1 MKQMTTWMVCRHATI
16 SILLSAVAVSTAAG
30 DWPHWRGP
38 LQTGMSPV
46 QGLIDSLDA
55 DHPIWR
61 GEFSGRSTPIV
72 MNGQVYVIGRV
83 GEGITE
89 QERVACFD
97 AESGGLVWEHRFNV
111 FHTTIPYN
119 RVGWANLAGDPAT
132 GNVYAH
138 GVQGM
143 LYAFS
148 SAGDVLWSR
157 SLTEEFGRISGYGGR
172 THTPFVDGNLVIV
185 SFLNLGWG
193 KQTIPRHRYFAFDK
207 ADGELIW
214 VATPGGKPLDTTY
227 STPVVAVVNG
237 KRLLVAG
244 NADGGVY
251 ALEVATGKTQWGFK
265 LSERGINSSVVVDGD
280 RVYAAHSEENLDN
293 TVMGRVV
300 CYDATGTGNV
310 TSTHELW
317 RADGLQSGYSSP
329 VIHANRLYVVDNSAN
344 LHALDA
350 NTGARLWETSIG
362 TVGRGSPVWAD
373 GKIFATEVN
382 GRVSVISAGAA
393 EGQLIQTAQL
403 QTAGGRP
410 AEIYGSVA
418 MAYERIYFVTEE
430 GIYCVGDK
438 EREFSLGAKTIPP
451 FEEAPTTD
459 GELSSVQVVPAE
471 VLAAPGDSVA
481 FQVLGFDAQGRAKGT
496 VAATYTLEGLSGE
509 IDGAW
514 TKLAAG
520 SRGWAG
526 LVRAQAGELAAAA
539 RIRVVPNLPWT
550 EDFEAVDI
558 GVNPSHWIGAGSK
571 FKVVEM
577 EGGRSLVKPPAPRG
591 LHRSNVYLGAPSLR
605 GYTIQADMMGS
616 VNKRNR
622 PDMGLIAQRYTLD
635 LMGNH
640 QRLQVRSWA
649 ADLRMAQTVDFAWD
663 SEVWYTMKMKVD
675 IVEDIAIVRGKV
687 WPRGGAEP
695 EAWTIEAEDPLPN
708 RNGSPGL
715 YGYSAANIYYDNVK
729 VW

>member
-1 MKQMTTWMVCRHATI
+1 MTMSIVWRNAAT
-16 SILLSAVAVSTAAG
+16 SILLVAAG
-30 DWPHWRGP
+30 ALSAAADEWPHWRGP
-38 LQTGMSPV
+38 LQSGVSPV
-46 QGLIDSLDA
+46 PDMVDSFA
-55 DHPIWR
+55 DENVIWR

-72 MNGQVYVIGRV
+72 MSGHVYVIGRV
-83 GEGITE
+83 GEGLTK

-97 AESGGLVWEHRFNV
+97 ADNGQLLWDHRFNV

-148 SAGDVLWSR
+148 SAGDILWSR

-172 THTPFVDGNLVIV
+172 THTPFVEGDLVIV

-207 ADGELIW
+207 NNGELVW
-214 VATPGGKPLDTTY
+214 VATPGKRPLDTTY
-227 STPVVAVVNG
+227 STPVVATLNG

-251 ALEVATGKTQWGFK
+251 AMEVATGLPQWGFN
-265 LSERGINSSVVVDGD
+265 LSKRGINSSVVIDGD

-300 CYDATGTGNV
+300 CYDATGSGDV
-310 TSTHELW
+310 TATHELW
-317 RADGLQSGYSSP
+317 RADGLQAGYTSP

-344 LHALDA
+344 LHALEA
-350 NTGARLWETSIG
+350 ATGARLWQTSIG
-362 TVGRGSPVWAD
+362 TVGKGSPVWAD

-382 GRVSVISAGAA
+382 GRVSVVSAGAG
-393 EGQLIQTAQL
+393 EGELIQTSTF
-403 QTAGGRP
+403 QTGGRP
-410 AEIYGSVA
+410 AEIFGSVA
-418 MAYERIYFVTEE
+418 VAYERIYLATED
-430 GIYCVGDK
+430 GLYCVGDA
-438 EREFSLGAKTIPP
+438 EREFSLGQKIVPL
-451 FEEAPTTD
+451 FEAAPETGTA
-459 GELSSVQVVPAE
+459 LSSIQVVPAE
-471 VLAAPGDSVA
+471 TLAAPGDSVA
-481 FQVLGFDAQGRAKGT
+481 LQVRGFDALGRDMGI
-496 VAATYTLEGLSGE
+496 VSATYSFDGLLGE
-509 IDGAW
+509 LDGGWA
-514 TKLAAG
+514 KLASSSGGAAG
-520 SRGWAG
+520 R
-526 LVRAQAGELAAAA
+526 VRAQVGDLSATA
-539 RIRVVPNLPWT
+539 RIRVVPNLPWE
-550 EDFEAVDI
+550 EDFEAVSV
-558 GVNPSHWIGAGSK
+558 GTNPSHWIGAGSK
-571 FKVVEM
+571 FKVVEL
-577 EGGRSLVKPPAPRG
+577 EGGRSLLKPPALRG
-591 LHRSNVYLGAPSLR
+591 LHRSNVYLGSPELG
-605 GYTIQADMMGS
+605 GYTIQADMKGS

-649 ADLRMAQTVDFAWD
+649 ADLRMAQTVDFAWEPD
-663 SEVWYTMKMKVD
+663 VWYTMKMKVD
-675 IVEDIAIVRGKV
+675 LVDDEAIVRGKV
-687 WPRGGAEP
+687 WQRGGDEP
-695 EAWTIEAEDPLPN
+695 KAWSIEARDPVPN

-715 YGYSAANIYYDNVK
+715 YGHSSADIYYDNVK